1 MRLTASRPEIHRR
14 AASLFFSASFRSS
27 PFSALFVWIRRL
39 LPVAVVRL
47 VVQRQH
53 VLHAHQL
60 GHHALEHLSFGFERL
75 QLRTGRALEERA
87 SAGGE
92 LEPVAAFEGVVV
104 RDDDPRL
111 LDVLEQVVRDQLARA
126 VVVVRVVRL
135 QDAQAIAD
143 GQAGCDDEKAA
154 GEVFAAGPANG
165 VERLPGD
172 QHRHDGRL
180 AGPRG
185 EFQREPLDLRIRV
198 GVDRLQVV
206 EQSFARRQMRRDF
219 GKPDRRFDRLDLT
232 EERTDAAELVMSP
245 VLEKSRRLRRHLPLA
260 GRQVAPRVDL
270 PAHLVDDRREVVGL
284 LLRRKALALVEV
296 QFLLTAPTPL
306 LGLRNRRDE
315 FGAAASLEQVTSGLA
330 RLVELPMLMRV
341 LVRRVDDGPVEERV

>member
-1 MRLTASRPEIHRR
+1 M
-14 AASLFFSASFRSS
+14 FSATGTRGSLTMPHSMASISEKSLIVQGKSVPSRVAGAVQEEGRGREVEDAREPQRAVHGFETGDPQAGGLVVLLGFLPLVALQR
-27 PFSALFVWIRRL
+27 LFVRIRRL

-75 QLRTGRALEERA
+75 QLRTGRALEERT

-92 LEPVAAFEGVVV
+92 LEPLAAFEGVVV

-180 AGPRG
+180 AGARG
-185 EFQREPLDLRIRV
+185 ELQREPLDLRIRV

-219 GKPDRRFDRLDLT
+219 GEPDRRFDRLDLT
-232 EERTDAAELVMSP
+232 EERSDAAELVMSP
-245 VLEKSRRLRRHLPLA
+245 VLKESCRLRRHLPLA
-260 GRQVAPRVDL
+260 GRQIAPRVDL
-270 PAHLVDDRREVVGL
+270 RREP
-284 LLRRKALALVEV
+284 R
-296 QFLLTAPTPL
+296 
-306 LGLRNRRDE
+306 
-315 FGAAASLEQVTSGLA
+315 
-330 RLVELPMLMRV
+330 
-341 LVRRVDDGPVEERV
+341 